1 MNYKQSFVLYES
13 VYAQFER
20 LLKAKQVEGASRYID
35 AVMQYGLYGVV
46 PDEEDEVWLY
56 GLDNVMASI
65 DSAKSNYR
73 KKINIPKDELARYL
87 MEGMTQPKIA
97 EIFNCSVDTIQRRI
111 KEYGL
116 STLPPENYFFE
127 DDTADTAN
135 SGIKTG
141 RNYNYHS
148 LSPSHS
154 YSLSDSHSTSL
165 GNEKEDSEDMVRK
178 AKDLGF

>member
-1 MNYKQSFVLYES
+1 MSYKQSFVLYES

-20 LLKAKQVEGASRYID
+20 LLKAEKLEGANRYID

-56 GLDNVMASI
+56 GLDNVIASI

-73 KKINIPKDELARYL
+73 KKINIPKEDLENYL
-87 MEGMTQPKIA
+87 RQGMTQAKIA

-116 STLPPENYFFE
+116 NILPPEEYFFD
-127 DDTADTAN
+127 DDTADTAT
-135 SGIKTG
+135 SSIETG
-141 RNYNYHS
+141 RNY
-148 LSPSHS
+148 LSHS
-154 YSLSDSHSTSL
+154 HSFSHSDFYSTSPRS
-165 GNEKEDSEDMVRK
+165 KEDNNGK
-178 AKDLGF
+178 

>member
-1 MNYKQSFVLYES
+1 MNYRQSFVLYES

-46 PDEEDEVWLY
+46 PDDEDEVWLY

-73 KKINIPKDELARYL
+73 KKIKIPKDELARYL
-87 MEGMTQPKIA
+87 MDGMTQARIA

-111 KEYGL
+111 KEYDL
-116 STLPPENYFFE
+116 NTLPPEEYFFE
-127 DDTADTAN
+127 DDTADTAT
-135 SGIKTG
+135 SSTETG
-141 RNYNYHS
+141 RNY
-148 LSPSHS
+148 LSHS
-154 YSLSDSHSTSL
+154 HSFSHSDFYSTSPK
-165 GNEKEDSEDMVRK
+165 NEEDNNGDMMT

>member
-20 LLKAKQVEGASRYID
+20 LLKADKLEGASRYID
-35 AVMQYGLYGVV
+35 VVMRYGLYGVV
-46 PDEEDEVWLY
+46 PDDEDEVWLY

-73 KKINIPKDELARYL
+73 KKINIPKDDLENYL
-87 MEGMTQPKIA
+87 RQGMTQVKIA

-116 STLPPENYFFE
+116 STLPPEDYFFE

-154 YSLSDSHSTSL
+154 YSLSDLHSTSL
-165 GNEKEDSEDMVRK
+165 GNEKESNAHMMTPKE
-178 AKDLGF
+178 LGF